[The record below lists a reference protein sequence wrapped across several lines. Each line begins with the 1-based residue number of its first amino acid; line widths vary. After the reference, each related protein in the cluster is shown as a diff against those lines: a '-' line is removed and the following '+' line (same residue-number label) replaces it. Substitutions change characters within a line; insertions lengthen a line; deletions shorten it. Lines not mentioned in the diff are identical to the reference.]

1 MDPVLTEDDREKGIE
16 SLQFV
21 KVVEQRFQ
29 GL

>member
-1 MDPVLTEDDREKGIE
+1 MDPVLTEDDRQRETE

-21 KVVEQRFQ
+21 KGAQQFQ